1 MKKVISTLLVAVMLV
16 GSMFILV
23 SCGGLS
29 GTYKAETIVGST
41 TLEFSGNKVT
51 ITNKVGGATFD
62 PVTANYELGEKEDGS
77 RTITFSYDEGVEEDE
92 TLKGTVSFSEGS
104 DDNGSYIKIA
114 GILTFYK
121 Q

>member
-29 GTYKAETIVGST
+29 GTYKAEALGTTT
-41 TLEFSGNKVT
+41 TLEFSGNKVS
-51 ITNKVGGATFD
+51 ITTKAGAVTVG
-62 PVTANYELGEKEDGS
+62 PVTANYELGEKEDGK
-77 RTITFSYDEGVEEDE
+77 RTITFSYDNEEEAHDV
-92 TLKGTVSFSEGS
+92 LKGTVSFSEGS